1 MDEFEKYHREENG
14 LLPKKEKSTTW
25 ELMKET
31 ASTPEEKQELLDVEL
46 KNIKLG
52 QHYKKGSSMND
63 YENEYGH
70 KLKPRDAL
78 MERVQIRKA
87 ASKFIKDR
95 EQLNRFVT
103 ARSYDDFKG
112 NKTFESILDRMQED
126 K

>member
-1 MDEFEKYHREENG
+1 MDEFEKFHRRENG
-14 LLPKKEKSTTW
+14 LLPPKEKSTW
-25 ELMKET
+25 QLMKET

-52 QHYKKGSSMND
+52 QHYRKGSSMDD

-112 NKTFESILDRMQED
+112 NKTFESILDRLQED